1 MLCQKAPEW
10 ARALWPLG
18 WAVTGPTHMTLRT
31 IFETNEDRCG
41 KSALSWW
48 LGMCPCLLRF
58 EVRVAWLKL
67 PLGLST
73 LSCLQEHKLF
83 FEIFVNLKPVRHCVQ
98 AKSQQPIF
106 TCGCIHVPFAD
117 RYTSMCVYLLC
128 VFPFLVCACVP
139 AIICKQS
146 FSLWTSQEVCLKTGH
161 PLNSMAI
168 IIFPLI
174 WRPHFGG
181 TFFWQTDLDVLE
193 GIFH

>member
-1 MLCQKAPEW
+1 
-10 ARALWPLG
+10 
-18 WAVTGPTHMTLRT
+18 MTLRT

-98 AKSQQPIF
+98 AKKPTANIHMRMHSCPI
-106 TCGCIHVPFAD
+106 CRQIHINVCLFIV
-117 RYTSMCVYLLC
+117 C
-128 VFPFLVCACVP
+128 FFLFGVCVCARHNLQT
-139 AIICKQS
+139 II
-146 FSLWTSQEVCLKTGH
+146 FIMDITGGLSENRAPPELNGYH
-161 PLNSMAI
+161 HFPSYLTATFWGHIFLTNRLGCSWWHIPLNPFDLPM
-168 IIFPLI
+168 PLS
-174 WRPHFGG
+174 
-181 TFFWQTDLDVLE
+181 
-193 GIFH
+193 